1 MGDAVSAHT
10 PGPWYVSKRNPRRII
25 ESGPRGNTIASCGEN
40 LGVCGSEQAEANARL
55 IAVAPEMREALRL
68 ALDALKPN
76 ASLLQRANASKH
88 IETVLANVT
97 L

>member
-55 IAVAPEMREALRL
+55 IAAEMREALRL

-88 IETVLANVT
+88 IETVLAKVT